1 MRKTLFI
8 LLLFSMA
15 WCSVKAVK
23 SSYAILNKDTLR
35 IGNSYMERCFL
46 WNHGALKTIA
56 LTDKLHGTCMQAR
69 GERPDFAIAQGD
81 ARNGKMSSQWV
92 LSDGVQPS
100 HLEVIVCYDQGT
112 LSVKR
117 VFKVY
122 ENTPALACT
131 TYLRGTMQKLK
142 SVADVSNVDRKNI
155 ESAEDMVTELKT
167 PTLDRIQLFGKH
179 WLTKAVEFLDYTD
192 WNDNLVF
199 ERNFIPYRKSGCR
212 GNLLFAKDQLTDN
225 GFFFLK
231 ESPSSSTQLHY
242 TGSDFITDF
251 NDFMVVSPGVSS
263 ADIKKESWTR
273 LYGCVLG
280 VFHGEERA
288 ALVSLRTYQKQLRK
302 EKSSSDEMIMLNTWG
317 DRSQDEKIN
326 EEFCMRELDRAAKL
340 GITVFQL
347 DDGWQSGKSPN
358 SKTKGGSFKDIWKDN
373 SYWTPNPMKFPHGLK
388 NIVKRGKKLGIRIGL
403 WFNPSVQNDFSDWE
417 KDAQAIVSLYR
428 QYGIECFKIDGL
440 QIPTKQAEEN
450 LRHLFDKVALETNHH
465 VIFNLDATAGRRGGY
480 HSMNEY
486 GNIFLENRYTDWGNY
501 YPYRTLRNLWQLS
514 RYVPAEKMQ
523 VEFLNKWRNA
533 DKYADNDIFAPKSY
547 SFDYLFGITAAAQ
560 PLAWMEASNLPQEAY
575 KVSPLIESYRK
586 IQHDFHSGVILP
598 IGDEPSGRSWTGFQ
612 SMTCQDKGYFIVY
625 REDNDRQKAWLQTW
639 LTPGEHV
646 QLEKIAGQGASF
658 VSQIDENGRLSFFLP
673 EKNQFAIYQYKIEK

>member
-179 WLTKAVEFLDYTD
+179 WQTKAVEFLDYTD

-225 GFFFLK
+225 GFFFFERVSFFK
-231 ESPSSSTQLHY
+231 Y
-242 TGSDFITDF
+242 TVALYWF
-251 NDFMVVSPGVSS
+251 
-263 ADIKKESWTR
+263 R
-273 LYGCVLG
+273 LY
-280 VFHGEERA
+280 HR
-288 ALVSLRTYQKQLRK
+288 
-302 EKSSSDEMIMLNTWG
+302 
-317 DRSQDEKIN
+317 
-326 EEFCMRELDRAAKL
+326 
-340 GITVFQL
+340 FQ
-347 DDGWQSGKSPN
+347 
-358 SKTKGGSFKDIWKDN
+358 
-373 SYWTPNPMKFPHGLK
+373 
-388 NIVKRGKKLGIRIGL
+388 
-403 WFNPSVQNDFSDWE
+403 
-417 KDAQAIVSLYR
+417 
-428 QYGIECFKIDGL
+428 
-440 QIPTKQAEEN
+440 
-450 LRHLFDKVALETNHH
+450 
-465 VIFNLDATAGRRGGY
+465 
-480 HSMNEY
+480 
-486 GNIFLENRYTDWGNY
+486 
-501 YPYRTLRNLWQLS
+501 
-514 RYVPAEKMQ
+514 
-523 VEFLNKWRNA
+523 
-533 DKYADNDIFAPKSY
+533 
-547 SFDYLFGITAAAQ
+547 
-560 PLAWMEASNLPQEAY
+560 
-575 KVSPLIESYRK
+575 
-586 IQHDFHSGVILP
+586 
-598 IGDEPSGRSWTGFQ
+598 
-612 SMTCQDKGYFIVY
+612 
-625 REDNDRQKAWLQTW
+625 
-639 LTPGEHV
+639 
-646 QLEKIAGQGASF
+646 
-658 VSQIDENGRLSFFLP
+658 
-673 EKNQFAIYQYKIEK
+673 